1 MLGVLAKHIQDVSV
15 LRRLLF
21 AVVFLSPDL
30 PMFWGVVLEFATA
43 GKVSKSSNT
52 PEQVRVLIENLQSF
66 NAAAF
71 ETDDELQKRL
81 IFLDAPGLKSIGL
94 PLISQKSSCF
104 VCGTVLVTFEASI
117 KCRLSSS
124 PFLQNYRSLSFNA
137 PI

>member
-43 GKVSKSSNT
+43 GKVSKSSIT
-52 PEQVRVLIENLQSF
+52 PEQVKVLIENLQSF

-71 ETDDELQKRL
+71 QTDDELQKQL

-94 PLISQKSSCF
+94 PLIGQKSSCF
-104 VCGTVLVTFEASI
+104 VA
-117 KCRLSSS
+117 
-124 PFLQNYRSLSFNA
+124 
-137 PI
+137 